1 METKIKGVKEHPL
14 LLRDEIIAEVFV
26 DNVTLSKA
34 DAKKLIASELNS
46 NENIIV
52 INNIKTHFGSRK
64 VGISAYK
71 YKDEESLN
79 KIELKKKDKQPVKK
93 DEKKE

>member
-14 LLRDEIIAEVFV
+14 LLREEIIAEVFV

-64 VGISAYK
+64 V
-71 YKDEESLN
+71 
-79 KIELKKKDKQPVKK
+79 
-93 DEKKE
+93 